1 MTAQAQPVAERPAW
15 FLPGVRMAVLG
26 IVVLLATQQVVNTG
40 SRYQ

>member
-26 IVVLLATQQVVNTG
+26 TAAPQVVNTG
-40 SRYQ
+40 LRYQ